1 MKNQGKIFVPYSQY
15 YDYLDHNTWGSTY
28 RNRLYYSGSK
38 GLVYDGL
45 NASNAAASGSDI
57 SRYRVGKG
65 TNSAGNG
72 YTTAFE
78 GQTLLGIPKYYDN
91 GDLPVTVIGTHAFSM
106 NTDIQR
112 VSIPDSV
119 EIIQDYAFYGCKGI
133 KFVLMTRTTPPEI
146 GMNTF
151 EENSA
156 DRIFVVPDSVGNTVR
171 TAYTSAPNW
180 QNYAH
185 LIITQSEYEKM
196 STGSGF
202 THFDIKKTTSGE
214 FEVTINV
221 QKYDDSIM
229 TVIWGD
235 GTSQVCGGVADDGS
249 PIVGESLTHIYNPGE
264 YTISFIARGPWNL
277 NNGAFLLGTVAKNA
291 YLINAHFDEYFAAY
305 DRGTSQ
311 AKPESTISDTAIF
324 MGAINLESLSLP
336 KGIVKLPENL
346 LSGLYSLVSLQLP
359 FVGLHIDPN
368 TVAEALFGRI
378 FSTNQY
384 GTGAKTAIVVNQKY
398 GDDDG
403 EVHSFYMPAGL
414 RNVTILSGE
423 IGAGAFSG
431 CEQLESIIITE
442 DITTYGAYA
451 FYGCTNLKNFDI
463 PETVTTIGAH
473 CFDGCNNW
481 EATRI
486 PSGLTA
492 IPDYAFNECNKI
504 SLSTLPSGLTAIGSH
519 GFNNCTAI
527 KLASLPATLASL
539 GDACFKGCAN
549 ITLSELP
556 ETLTT
561 LPAECFSGCTKVTFS
576 ELPSGMTDIPDGVY
590 EGCTLVTFSNFIDG
604 TTKIGANAFKN
615 CANVEFTELPST
627 LTEIG
632 ANAFYECKKVS
643 FDSLPNGITS
653 IGEYTF
659 YSCLN
664 VTFSLFPPNIQ
675 AINAGTF
682 KSCVNVTFSAFPE
695 NIVRIGE
702 SAFEGCYNV
711 RFAALPNTVTE
722 IGAKAFM
729 NCTAMRMATISNRL
743 VTIPDHAFDTC
754 TNMTL
759 SYIPASVTSIGKRAF
774 AGCVGIVGSLSFG
787 SAANGTGLSGVAGNT
802 SIAVDAFEDCGASS
816 ILNFRF
822 YSGLSNAYV
831 PSNGYE
837 DGWGALQYSIQ
848 KLMAYE
854 PTKGRD
860 YDTYFT
866 FDEVDLGE
874 GQIGFKLVDYSNLI
888 KNKSLQPPEI
898 FMFGPTYIN
907 STGTEGH
914 IVAIGPDVFNMDE
927 NADAQYFFSH
937 CEDMSFTD
945 GCSIDEFEEG
955 CFKGNTVISDFRLPD
970 SLKIIGRSCFEGCSN
985 LSISELPSGIKEIG
999 ERAFY
1004 NCDKVNFS
1012 VIPASIESIAA
1023 GAFDECSNVSAL
1035 YLDSCNSLQELDI
1048 SSSDHIQ
1055 EVSLPIHGYNL
1066 KTFRTRNDEYT
1077 LLCRFRHT
1085 GASGM
1090 YMVLNASPSNH
1101 TNGFKIFIS
1110 ENVLYAGNCVLTRN
1124 VQPNVEYT
1132 IIIRGT
1138 ADDGI
1143 VANSLILIED
1153 RVEFNRYDF
1162 GYKHSTG
1169 YGLDS
1174 FNVDEAGVVLTK
1186 LEYYNKTYKYYDA
1199 VSYPSGAALTN
1210 DEVLQAHLNTKLGYS
1225 QDGTGI
1231 RLFLLPPRWKY
1242 ETYRIRLDLDTEN
1255 VTRTAYNMDDR
1266 LCNLTWYE
1274 LAALGREGYLDTS
1287 DCTSSTPYNA
1297 KLSLDID
1304 RGEGVVTEKWIQ
1316 VGECKHTKLE
1326 YPTGSSYSNCNGGA
1340 EVTEGTGLPNMWWE
1354 LVGLF
1359 TDKSEDMGVCPMTFG
1374 MKDLLPEK
1382 SQLYSASHGMKDMY
1396 VGLADYG
1403 EATNNLA
1410 SYTHPT
1416 GADADILWLVANG
1429 TTCISSI
1436 KVTRGATVTGFNFNS
1451 SSTTNYVNLPVNTQY
1466 GGKIAKR
1473 KYNGTV
1479 NDSLVTGYFD
1489 GNETPDPSTALYFDA
1504 TLGEIVRDEA
1514 SECLCLTRGAR
1525 IGIPVSAG
1533 NTVDISYYNSWNL
1546 TGWRDCIARTNGN
1559 GAHFNALPDEVKK
1572 VSETVLKYTN
1582 IGGLHKVINETK
1594 DKMFLYSLSEA
1605 GMYNATDPYM
1615 YEGDAYQFYQPSVA
1629 SNGGR
1634 TAVRKKF
1641 LINDSPNYTYWW
1653 LRTPDEFTK
1662 DGTAWYETII
1672 QPVGYGS
1679 YGFGINWA
1687 KPGVCFGLSTKQRNQ
1702 ARYFNAALALKS
1714 RGEVEVFPAMACSP
1728 KIGITHI
1735 YDFRVKDLDS
1745 AVDVGGIFDMRFSL
1759 DSGNG
1764 LTGGYNI
1771 SNGSQGIFVGGQVVI
1786 APANINDG
1794 DRISLIITQD
1804 TTGSATIRGYVNG
1817 KLKSTTTLDN
1827 ITANARAYS
1836 SDNRRAV
1843 FGNSNTVI
1851 EGYEFYNKVL
1861 TNEELTKLH
1870 SCRYLDKF
1878 A

>member
-156 DRIFVVPDSVGNTVR
+156 DRIFVVPDSVGNAVR

-180 QNYAH
+180 QKYAH

-202 THFDIKKTTSGE
+202 THFDIKKTTAGE
-214 FEVTINV
+214 FEVIINV

-235 GTSQVCGGVADDGS
+235 GTSQVCGGVAEDGS
-249 PIVGESLTHIYNPGE
+249 PIVAESLTHIYNPGE

-277 NNGAFLLGTVAKNA
+277 SIGAYLLGSFDKNA

-311 AKPESTISDTAIF
+311 AAPEDTIHDKTIF
-324 MGAINLESLSLP
+324 VGAINLESLSLP
-336 KGIVKLPENL
+336 KGIVQLPENL
-346 LSGLYSLVSLQLP
+346 LGGLYSLVSLQLP
-359 FVGLHIDPN
+359 FVGRHIDPSSI
-368 TVAEALFGRI
+368 ADALFGRM
-378 FSTNQY
+378 FSTEQY
-384 GTGAKTAIVVNQKY
+384 GSGAKTAIVVNQKY
-398 GDDDG
+398 GDEDG
-403 EVHSFYMPAGL
+403 DVHSFYMPAGL

-451 FYGCTNLKNFDI
+451 FYGCTNLENFDI
-463 PETVTTIGAH
+463 PDTVTSIGAH

-486 PSGLTA
+486 PSGLTT
-492 IPDYAFNECNKI
+492 IPDYAFNDCNKI
-504 SLSTLPSGLTAIGSH
+504 SLSTLPSELTTISSH
-519 GFNNCTAI
+519 GFTNCAAI

-561 LPAECFSGCTKVTFS
+561 LPAECFSGCAKVTFS
-576 ELPSGMTDIPDGVY
+576 ELPSEMTIIPDGVY
-590 EGCTLVTFSNFIDG
+590 EGCTLVTFDNFITG

-615 CANVEFTELPST
+615 CANVEFSELPST

-632 ANAFYECKKVS
+632 ANAFYDCKKVS
-643 FDSLPNGITS
+643 FSTLPNGITS
-653 IGEYTF
+653 IGEYAF

-664 VTFSLFPPNIQ
+664 VTFSILPSGIK
-675 AINAGTF
+675 AINNGTF
-682 KSCVNVTFSAFPE
+682 KFCTNVTFSAFPE
-695 NIVRIGE
+695 NILRIGD

-722 IGAKAFM
+722 IGARSFM
-729 NCTAMRMATISNRL
+729 ECTTMRMATISNRL
-743 VTIPDHAFDTC
+743 ISIPDNAFDTC

-759 SYIPASVTSIGKRAF
+759 NYIPASVTSIGERAF
-774 AGCVGIVGSLSFG
+774 AGCIGIVGSISFG
-787 SAANGTGLSGVAGNT
+787 SAANGTGLSGDPGNT
-802 SIAVDAFEDCGASS
+802 AIAEDAFQGCGYVST
-816 ILNFRF
+816 LNFRF
-822 YSGLSNAYV
+822 YSSRSNDYI
-831 PSNGYE
+831 PSIGYE
-837 DGWGALQYSIQ
+837 KGWGAISYSIQ
-848 KLMAYE
+848 KLMAYA
-854 PTKGRD
+854 PVRGRD

-866 FDEVDLGE
+866 FAEVDLGE
-874 GQIGFKLVDYSNLI
+874 GQIGFKLTGYAQGIIEERTLP
-888 KNKSLQPPEI
+888 LEI
-898 FMFGPTYIN
+898 FMFGPTYIDAV
-907 STGTEGH
+907 GKEGH
-914 IVAIGPDVFNMDE
+914 IIEIDDNIFS
-927 NADAQYFFSH
+927 ADNETAVYFFKT
-937 CEDMSFTD
+937 CKTMNFTD
-945 GCSIDEFEEG
+945 GCAIEKFGDN
-955 CFKGNTVISDFRLPD
+955 CFKGNTAIDFRLPD
-970 SLKIIGRSCFEGCSN
+970 SLKVIGASCFEGCSK

-1004 NCDKVNFS
+1004 NCDNVNFS
-1012 VIPASIESIAA
+1012 VIPASIENIAA
-1023 GAFDECSNVSAL
+1023 GAFDECSNINAL

-1090 YMVLNASPSNH
+1090 YMVLDASPSNH

-1138 ADDGI
+1138 ASDEI

-1174 FNVDEAGVVLTK
+1174 FNVDESGVVLTK

-1242 ETYRIRLDLDTEN
+1242 ETYRIRLDLDAES

-1396 VGLADYG
+1396 VGLSDYG
-1403 EATNNLA
+1403 DASNNLA
-1410 SYTHPT
+1410 SYTHPS
-1416 GADADILWLVANG
+1416 AAEDDILWLVANG

-1489 GNETPDPSTALYFDA
+1489 GNDSPDISTALYFDA
-1504 TLGEIVRDEA
+1504 ILGEIVRDEA

-1653 LRTPDEFTK
+1653 LRTPYFQNEIECKTTNKISTDGRVWNKNMFTQS
-1662 DGTAWYETII
+1662 A
-1672 QPVGYGS
+1672 S
-1679 YGFGINWA
+1679 
-1687 KPGVCFGLSTKQRNQ
+1687 GVCFGLSTKQRNQ
-1702 ARYFNAALALKS
+1702 TRYFNAALALKS

-1728 KIGITHI
+1728 KVGITHI
-1735 YDFRVKDLDS
+1735 YDFRVKDLDG
-1745 AVDVGGIFDMRFSL
+1745 AVDVGGIFDMRYSL

-1861 TNEELTKLH
+1861 TNEELAKLH

>member
-133 KFVLMTRTTPPEI
+133 KFVLMTRTTPPQI
-146 GMNTF
+146 GINTF

-156 DRIFVVPDSVGNTVR
+156 DRIFVVPDSVSNTVR
-171 TAYTSAPNW
+171 SAYTSAPNW
-180 QNYAH
+180 EKYAH

-277 NNGAFLLGTVAKNA
+277 NNGAFLLGNVSKNA
-291 YLINAHFDEYFAAY
+291 YLVNAHFDEYFMAY

-311 AKPESTISDTAIF
+311 SKPDATIADTAIF
-324 MGAINLESLSLP
+324 TGAINLESLSLP
-336 KGIVKLPENL
+336 KGIVQLPEGL

-359 FVGLHIDPN
+359 FVGRHIDPSS
-368 TVAEALFGRI
+368 TADALFGKV

-384 GTGAKTAIVVNQKY
+384 GTADKPTLVITQKY
-398 GDDDG
+398 GDDDA
-403 EVHSFYMPAGL
+403 EAHSFYMPSTL
-414 RNVTILSGE
+414 RNVTILSGV

-431 CEQLESIIITE
+431 CEQLESIIVTG
-442 DITTYGAYA
+442 DIESYGAYA
-451 FYGCTNLKNFDI
+451 FYGCTNLKNFEI
-463 PETVTTIGAH
+463 PETVTSIGAH
-473 CFDGCNNW
+473 CFDGCTSW
-481 EATRI
+481 ETIRI
-486 PSGLTA
+486 PGGLTV
-492 IPDYAFNECNKI
+492 IPEYAFNECNLI
-504 SLSTLPSGLTAIGSH
+504 NLSALPSGLTEIGAY
-519 GFNNCTAI
+519 GFTNCTNI
-527 KLASLPATLASL
+527 KISTLPTTLASL
-539 GDACFKGCAN
+539 GRACFKGCAN

-556 ETLTT
+556 ESLTT
-561 LPAECFSGCTKVTFS
+561 LPAECFSGCSKVTFS
-576 ELPSGMTDIPDGVY
+576 QLPSGMTDIPDSVY
-590 EGCTLVTFSNFIDG
+590 EGCTLVTFSSFIEG
-604 TTKIGANAFKN
+604 TTRIGNSAFKN
-615 CANVEFTELPST
+615 CSNVEFSELPT
-627 LTEIG
+627 ALTFIG
-632 ANAFYECKKVS
+632 ANAFYDCKKVS
-643 FDSLPNGITS
+643 FDSLPNTITE
-653 IGEYTF
+653 IGEYAF

-664 VTFSLFPPNIQ
+664 VTFSILPPNITSV
-675 AINAGTF
+675 NDGTF
-682 KSCVNVTFSAFPE
+682 KYCTGVSFSALPE
-695 NIVRIGE
+695 NILTVGE

-711 RFAALPNTVTE
+711 RFASLPNTVTT
-722 IGAKAFM
+722 IGPKAFKD
-729 NCTAMRMATISNRL
+729 CTAMRMATISNRL
-743 VTIPDHAFDTC
+743 TAIPAQAFESC
-754 TNMTL
+754 TNMVL
-759 SYIPASVTSIGKRAF
+759 SYIPASISSIGSRAF
-774 AGCVGIVGSLSFG
+774 YGCIGIVGSLSFG
-787 SAANGTGLSGVAGNT
+787 SAANGTSLPSGE
-802 SIAVDAFEDCGASS
+802 SPIAVDAFQDCGAVST
-816 ILNFRF
+816 LNFRF
-822 YSGLSNAYV
+822 YSGMNNAYV
-831 PSNGYE
+831 PSVGY
-837 DGWGALQYSIQ
+837 DKGWGAISYTIQ

-854 PTKGRD
+854 PTKD
-860 YDTYFT
+860 QNYDVYFV

-874 GQIGFKLVDYSNLI
+874 GQTGFKLVDYSDSV
-888 KNKSLQPPEI
+888 KSQSIIPPEV

-907 STGTEGH
+907 SVGVQGH
-914 IVAIGPDVFNMDE
+914 IVSIGPDVFNMDT
-927 NADAQYFFSH
+927 NTNAQYFFSV
-937 CEDMSFTD
+937 CKNMSFTD
-945 GCSIDEFEEG
+945 GCAIDTFEEN
-955 CFKGNTVISDFRLPD
+955 CFKGNTVIGNFRLPD
-970 SLKIIGRSCFEGCSN
+970 SLKVIGPSCFENCVN
-985 LSISELPSGIKEIG
+985 LAISELPSGIKEIG

-1004 NCDKVNFS
+1004 NCDNINFS
-1012 VIPASIESIAA
+1012 VIPSSIESIAA
-1023 GAFDECSNVSAL
+1023 GAFDECSNITAL

-1048 SSSDHIQ
+1048 SSSDHIK
-1055 EVSLPIHGYNL
+1055 EVALPIHGYNL
-1066 KTFRTRNDEYT
+1066 KTFKTRNDEFT
-1077 LLCRFRHT
+1077 LLVRFRHT
-1085 GASGM
+1085 GALGQ
-1090 YMVLNASPSNH
+1090 YMVLNASPADH

-1110 ENVLYAGNCVLTRN
+1110 DNNLYVGTCVLTRN
-1124 VQPNVEYT
+1124 LQANVDYS

-1138 ADDGI
+1138 ASDDI
-1143 VANSLILIED
+1143 NVNSLIFIQD
-1153 RVEFNRYDF
+1153 KVEYNRYDF
-1162 GYKHSTG
+1162 GYKHSSG
-1169 YGLDS
+1169 YGLES
-1174 FNVDEAGVVLTK
+1174 LSIDESGASLTK
-1186 LEYYNKTYKYYDA
+1186 LEYYNGTYMYTDA
-1199 VSYPSGAALTN
+1199 ASFAAGAALTN
-1210 DEVLQAHLNTKLGYS
+1210 DEALQAHLNTKCGYQ

-1231 RLFLLPPRWKY
+1231 RLFLLPPKWKY
-1242 ETYRIRLDLDTEN
+1242 TNYRIRLDLDTET
-1255 VTRTAYNMDDR
+1255 VTRTAYNAEDR

-1304 RGEGVVTEKWIQ
+1304 RGDGNGVVTEKWIQ

-1326 YPTGSSYSNCNGGA
+1326 YPEGSSYSNCNGGA

-1396 VGLADYG
+1396 VGLSDYG
-1403 EATNNLA
+1403 DASNNLA
-1410 SYTHPT
+1410 SYTHPS
-1416 GADADILWLVANG
+1416 AAEDDILWLVANG

-1489 GNETPDPSTALYFDA
+1489 GSESPDISTALYFDA
-1504 TLGEIVRDEA
+1504 ILGEIVRDEA

-1533 NTVDISYYNSWNL
+1533 DTVNISYYNSWNL

-1559 GAHFNALPDEVKK
+1559 GAHFNALPDEVKQ

-1641 LINDSPNYTYWW
+1641 IINDSPNYTYWW
-1653 LRTPDEFTK
+1653 LRTPHLQNIIYGKF
-1662 DGTAWYETII
+1662 GVVYENGKGDI
-1672 QPVGYGS
+1672 GS
-1679 YGFGINWA
+1679 YTHSSSEEI
-1687 KPGVCFGLSTKQRNQ
+1687 GVCFGLSTKQRNQ

-1735 YDFRVKDLDS
+1735 YDFRVKDLDG
-1745 AVDVGGIFDMRFSL
+1745 AVDVGGIFDMRYSL

-1794 DRISLIITQD
+1794 DRITLIISQD